1 MRRLA
6 SVWEGRWL
14 RYVDILITVG
24 PSLVREFERRYQ
36 LKRPPLFLPNY
47 PSLALLDRP
56 KQVSI
61 RTACGLGDDAFVT
74 LYMGG
79 VNPLRNIEGVVRAHR
94 HLPENHVF
102 VVMGPGVD
110 YYEDEYRALAAAE
123 GVADRV
129 FFLPSVP
136 MDEVVTTATE
146 ADCGI
151 VMLRNICRNFYW
163 FYPNK
168 LFEYA
173 LAGIPIAASGF
184 PDVKQFVEGQGCG
197 VTFDPDSPR
206 SIAQALQ
213 SLADDPVE
221 ARAMGERGRA
231 SIVGGLNWESAVE
244 DLAVAYRSLIA

>member
-1 MRRLA
+1 
-6 SVWEGRWL
+6 
-14 RYVDILITVG
+14 
-24 PSLVREFERRYQ
+24 
-36 LKRPPLFLPNY
+36 
-47 PSLALLDRP
+47 
-56 KQVSI
+56 
-61 RTACGLGDDAFVT
+61 
-74 LYMGG
+74 
-79 VNPLRNIEGVVRAHR
+79 
-94 HLPENHVF
+94 
-102 VVMGPGVD
+102 
-110 YYEDEYRALAAAE
+110 
-123 GVADRV
+123 
-129 FFLPSVP
+129 
-136 MDEVVTTATE
+136 
-146 ADCGI
+146 
-151 VMLRNICRNFYW
+151 MLRNICRNFYW

-184 PDVKQFVEGQGCG
+184 PDVKQFVEGQRCG